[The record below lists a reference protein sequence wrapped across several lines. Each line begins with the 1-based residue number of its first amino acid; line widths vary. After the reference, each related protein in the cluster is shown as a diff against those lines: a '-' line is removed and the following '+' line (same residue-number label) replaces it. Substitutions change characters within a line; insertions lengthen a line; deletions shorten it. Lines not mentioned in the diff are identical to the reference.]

1 MPAYAANGMAHDP
14 PTLPMPAAQHPDSCS
29 TIDLAHRVG
38 VSRQTVQRWVDA
50 GLIASWR
57 TPGGHRR
64 LDMASV
70 ERFLQGLGTAPAATH
85 GLLAAGDGRPE
96 KFRVLVVD
104 DVPLQREVTQMVV
117 HHAVPDADVQVADD
131 GLEALIAIGRFN
143 PHLVVTDIVMPHMDG
158 VQMIRLLS
166 RADMPRPAVIAVTG
180 HTAAEVAARGP
191 LPAGVPMLFKPY
203 DPLQLAELVNAAAA
217 KVLKGH
223 AAPATRGRRRV
234 TGGRADR

>member
-1 MPAYAANGMAHDP
+1 
-14 PTLPMPAAQHPDSCS
+14 MPAAQHPDSCS

-70 ERFLQGLGTAPAATH
+70 ERFLQGLGTASAAATH

-158 VQMIRLLS
+158 VQMIRLLA

-191 LPAGVPMLFKPY
+191 LPPGVPMLFKPY

-217 KVLKGH
+217 RALKSN
-223 AAPATRGRRRV
+223 APAATRGRRK
-234 TGGRADR
+234 TSGGHAGR